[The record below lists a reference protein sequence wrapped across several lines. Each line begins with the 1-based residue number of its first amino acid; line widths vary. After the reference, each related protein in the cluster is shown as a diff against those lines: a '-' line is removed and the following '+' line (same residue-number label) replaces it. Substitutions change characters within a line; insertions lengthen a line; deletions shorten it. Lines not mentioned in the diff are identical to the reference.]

1 MKNFK
6 AIIYIVTIIVLIAM
20 AIPIILNFPN
30 KTINENKA
38 LVEEE
43 KNENDYSIKPNEW
56 KKEKVKII
64 VKDESITKTSAD
76 IIIEDKNDMP
86 VSWGVN
92 FALQISAGEEKWE
105 NLIEKEKIA
114 WIEIAMVPNSDGITE
129 MHIDWHNMYG
139 ELKNGTYRV
148 LKYNGMTTLYSE
160 PFSIK

>member
-1 MKNFK
+1 M
-6 AIIYIVTIIVLIAM
+6 
-20 AIPIILNFPN
+20 
-30 KTINENKA
+30 E
-38 LVEEE
+38 
-43 KNENDYSIKPNEW
+43 
-56 KKEKVKII
+56 KEKVKII

-114 WIEIAMVPNSDGITE
+114 WREIAMMPNSDGITE